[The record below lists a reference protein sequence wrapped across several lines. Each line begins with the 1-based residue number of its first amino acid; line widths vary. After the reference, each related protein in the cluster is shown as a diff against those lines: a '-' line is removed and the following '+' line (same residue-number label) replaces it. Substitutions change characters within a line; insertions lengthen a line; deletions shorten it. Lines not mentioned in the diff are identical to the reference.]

1 MYFTKE
7 DFKFINKKCCENK
20 LKLKEDFSQFNLRDV
35 LHDLRNVILCVEDN
49 EDGYIDNE
57 MKTIIHLCTLLLEY
71 EDSRYIQHHKQ
82 IIDNDELFAKYEGVY
97 TSREFNIKQL
107 VECGFKKEDL
117 ENKSDRELLGL
128 VIENGLQYID

>member
-7 DFKFINKKCCENK
+7 DFEFIIKKCGENK
-20 LKLKEDFSQFNLRDV
+20 LKLKKDFSHFNLRDV

-57 MKTIIHLCTLLLEY
+57 MKAIINLCALVLEY

-82 IIDNDELFAKYEGVY
+82 IIDNDELFAKYKDVY
-97 TSREFNIKQL
+97 TSREFNIEQL
-107 VECGFKKEDL
+107 LENGFKKEDL
-117 ENKSDRELLGL
+117 VNKSDRELLKL